1 MTINPTHITL
11 YRADHY
17 KTKVK
22 IKRKSIKHPCFYYE
36 GLCATQDKEI
46 AKHYGEYLHT
56 YRIPIAEIANNQD
69 LIGDKAVEIIKKE
82 LKIDDDTLAKQITFT
97 VASQINTR
105 EIFPYLTPS
114 FGNELCGELDNK
126 YDREIWRL
134 RGRIADELGFRAVS
148 YVDDVG
154 FVNYLIVH

>member
-1 MTINPTHITL
+1 MQYITL
-11 YRADHY
+11 YRADYY

-22 IKRKSIKHPCFYYE
+22 IKRKSIQNPHFYYD

-69 LIGDKAVEIIKKE
+69 LVGNKAVEVIKKE
-82 LKIDDDTLAKQITFT
+82 LKIDNDDLAQKITFT
-97 VASQINTR
+97 VASQINTH
-105 EIFPYLTPS
+105 EIFHYLTPS

-126 YDREIWRL
+126 HDREIWRL
-134 RGRIADELGFRAVS
+134 RGRIADALGFRAVS
-148 YVDDVG
+148 YVDDMG
-154 FVNYLIVH
+154 FINYLIVR